1 MWKGV
6 AVLCK
11 LSKDNASGYLNVN
24 KLRNSQ
30 KGPVWQAKFVPAGE
44 QQQRGLPGSCSLL
57 AWEAAAALAYH
68 EAGHGGLLPEKKI
81 YAQRRST
88 EVRAR
93 PPAHAHA
100 SAHECRFAVCRR
112 KTRWMSRLSSRS
124 TGARARSGKK
134 FSTRT
139 RVLPARRCASAYPPT
154 NIANTHPPTHHS
166 STYHLLTLHTPV

>member
-1 MWKGV
+1 MEQAGVEARVWKCV

-30 KGPVWQAKFVPAGE
+30 TGPSWQAKFVPAGE

-68 EAGHGGLLPEKKI
+68 EAGHGGLLPEKKK

-93 PPAHAHA
+93 PRLPMLMPMLTNAVLL
-100 SAHECRFAVCRR
+100 SAGEKRDGCRA
-112 KTRWMSRLSSRS
+112 
-124 TGARARSGKK
+124 
-134 FSTRT
+134 
-139 RVLPARRCASAYPPT
+139 
-154 NIANTHPPTHHS
+154 
-166 STYHLLTLHTPV
+166 